1 MKHNPFLRSTFRQP
15 GKALCLVLV
24 TALAAFAFVSRASE
38 YLLIAQE
45 TERLAE
51 YYAAIG
57 TLVSATGDPWA
68 DTHEAA
74 AWLEENPYVQTV
86 NTYDCTIGVIQEDI
100 CNADTDNHTN
110 TSESV
115 CFMGTLLDWS
125 GRTFYFQVDEVLC
138 GYPERVEPGRR
149 MAVVWSGNGIDSG
162 AVEAAYAAL
171 ERGERYL
178 VQTLYYPFAG
188 SRVEYDGAGNAVTTF
203 VNLLPLSQSRL
214 FCPVPEDGALDW
226 TGSALSALR
235 EKVQVEWDIQHS
247 LNVIAVRD
255 MGALP
260 MTRDTA
266 QGIRLAGGR
275 WLTAEDDRQGSPLCA
290 VNEAFAAL
298 RGLEVGDTLTL
309 ELRDLPSTF
318 GYFDNETGMP
328 YDVAVEQSRKAVRTY
343 EIVGIYGHLAS
354 YPSTFVRNDVYV
366 PASTV
371 PEDFAM
377 SYRDPERDTGISDYP
392 SLFDYR
398 RDGQSGG
405 GFDSLPRPGTVSF
418 VLTGP
423 EEKAAFMAE
432 NREALAKLGFRVSLP
447 ENNWENFQAAAG
459 PLERSAL
466 LGTVLFGGILAAAL
480 GVVVLAYLRMRWREL
495 PIVRSLGVPAA
506 VCVRQVSAPLL
517 GLGLAGVL
525 SGGALGW
532 RYTMAQGTEK
542 LEGLRSFGSA
552 AGAALGPGALVALL
566 GGSFAALAA
575 LTVGSAAVLF
585 RKPVLVLLQGGR
597 AAKAARTVPAAVLTG
612 SPAKALEA
620 ERTRTMS
627 IFRPKPLTAQKIRRP
642 GMGPALR
649 FAWRQVVRSKGKT
662 AVTIALAAGFTAG
675 LATMELSVLNGRE
688 RAGWLYEHTSVEAE
702 LTAGEGNIRA
712 DVLDAL
718 LDTGYAAEKYLE
730 GASPGA
736 LIRYTP
742 GMEEGPPSVSSGK
755 KMPDQAAVGDDVLS
769 VSLRAIGDVDTF
781 LTPAGSGSRVTISY
795 LDGWDGS
802 LFGKDWTGVFPVVL
816 PKELYDEYGGTIAL
830 SWKGFHICEV
840 AGYYT
845 GSVDGGGD
853 SILLPLGVY
862 QRLGGHRT
870 SYSKVHLWLDP
881 ALNRDL
887 SPFLRAAEDAVQSG
901 LEAVVWDEE
910 LRMVTAPLEQSV
922 ELTEALYPVVFAL
935 SVLTAAGT
943 AVLLTLLNTKHVA
956 ILRVQG
962 TGRGPSAAILLLQQ
976 VFPTLAGLA
985 LGAAGSFLLAG
996 RAVSCI
1002 FLCTALYLAAGTS
1015 GAAVSAV
1022 IILNRK
1028 PMELLQVKE

>member
-1 MKHNPFLRSTFRQP
+1 MKPNPFLRSTFRQP

-392 SLFDYR
+392 
-398 RDGQSGG
+398 
-405 GFDSLPRPGTVSF
+405 
-418 VLTGP
+418 
-423 EEKAAFMAE
+423 
-432 NREALAKLGFRVSLP
+432 
-447 ENNWENFQAAAG
+447 
-459 PLERSAL
+459 
-466 LGTVLFGGILAAAL
+466 
-480 GVVVLAYLRMRWREL
+480 
-495 PIVRSLGVPAA
+495 
-506 VCVRQVSAPLL
+506 
-517 GLGLAGVL
+517 
-525 SGGALGW
+525 
-532 RYTMAQGTEK
+532 
-542 LEGLRSFGSA
+542 
-552 AGAALGPGALVALL
+552 
-566 GGSFAALAA
+566 
-575 LTVGSAAVLF
+575 
-585 RKPVLVLLQGGR
+585 
-597 AAKAARTVPAAVLTG
+597 
-612 SPAKALEA
+612 
-620 ERTRTMS
+620 
-627 IFRPKPLTAQKIRRP
+627 
-642 GMGPALR
+642 
-649 FAWRQVVRSKGKT
+649 
-662 AVTIALAAGFTAG
+662 
-675 LATMELSVLNGRE
+675 
-688 RAGWLYEHTSVEAE
+688 
-702 LTAGEGNIRA
+702 
-712 DVLDAL
+712 
-718 LDTGYAAEKYLE
+718 
-730 GASPGA
+730 
-736 LIRYTP
+736 
-742 GMEEGPPSVSSGK
+742 
-755 KMPDQAAVGDDVLS
+755 
-769 VSLRAIGDVDTF
+769 
-781 LTPAGSGSRVTISY
+781 
-795 LDGWDGS
+795 
-802 LFGKDWTGVFPVVL
+802 
-816 PKELYDEYGGTIAL
+816 
-830 SWKGFHICEV
+830 
-840 AGYYT
+840 
-845 GSVDGGGD
+845 
-853 SILLPLGVY
+853 
-862 QRLGGHRT
+862 
-870 SYSKVHLWLDP
+870 
-881 ALNRDL
+881 
-887 SPFLRAAEDAVQSG
+887 
-901 LEAVVWDEE
+901 
-910 LRMVTAPLEQSV
+910 
-922 ELTEALYPVVFAL
+922 
-935 SVLTAAGT
+935 
-943 AVLLTLLNTKHVA
+943 
-956 ILRVQG
+956 
-962 TGRGPSAAILLLQQ
+962 
-976 VFPTLAGLA
+976 
-985 LGAAGSFLLAG
+985 
-996 RAVSCI
+996 
-1002 FLCTALYLAAGTS
+1002 
-1015 GAAVSAV
+1015 
-1022 IILNRK
+1022 
-1028 PMELLQVKE
+1028 